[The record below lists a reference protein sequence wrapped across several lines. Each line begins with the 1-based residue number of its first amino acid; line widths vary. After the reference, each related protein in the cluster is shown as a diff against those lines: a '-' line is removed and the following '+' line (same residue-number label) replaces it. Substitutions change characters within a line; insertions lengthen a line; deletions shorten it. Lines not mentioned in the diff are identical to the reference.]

1 MEASLAAGGGDGDP
15 EEKSAVAESGTPKKM
30 ELSINVGAEAE
41 GVEGGL
47 QTAEEDGDV
56 PTELPSDGATP
67 TATFGREDSL
77 ELYRQDSAATWAP
90 GGMSREVSGMDD
102 LDGAGS
108 ESALATTTMKKKKK
122 KRVGGIMF
130 AETMTETRIIKDDK
144 EDKEARRQ
152 HWSEIQKKSLEP
164 LR

>member
-1 MEASLAAGGGDGDP
+1 MEASLEVAGGGGDA
-15 EEKSAVAESGTPKKM
+15 EEREVDVERGAPKKM
-30 ELSINVGAEAE
+30 ELSINVGEGAEREEE
-41 GVEGGL
+41 GIQVFDE
-47 QTAEEDGDV
+47 AADV
-56 PTELPSDGATP
+56 PTDLPSSGGTP
-67 TATFGREDSL
+67 TGTFGREDSL

-90 GGMSREVSGMDD
+90 SSLSREVSGVDE

-108 ESALATTTMKKKKK
+108 ESALATTTKKKKK

-144 EDKEARRQ
+144 EDKEARSL
-152 HWSEIQKKSLEP
+152 HWKEIQKKSLEP

>member
-1 MEASLAAGGGDGDP
+1 MEASLEVAGGGGDA
-15 EEKSAVAESGTPKKM
+15 EDRGVDVESATPKKM
-30 ELSINVGAEAE
+30 ELSINVGEGAEREEE
-41 GVEGGL
+41 GMIKAFDE
-47 QTAEEDGDV
+47 TADV
-56 PTELPSDGATP
+56 PTDLPSSGGTP
-67 TATFGREDSL
+67 TGTFGREDSI

-90 GGMSREVSGMDD
+90 GSLSREVSGLDD

-108 ESALATTTMKKKKK
+108 ESALATTTKKKKK

-144 EDKEARRQ
+144 EDKEARSL
-152 HWSEIQKKSLEP
+152 HWKEIQKKSLEP